1 MLGAGWSASNS
12 HWKFHQF
19 PLILGH
25 PGILYQPPFSNRK
38 IYCIPT
44 ASSSSPKMNIRKLSE
59 QVWSFQHSI
68 QYTARPQFLLLMQE
82 IPNKPPGMYKTP
94 VNHRINYQPPLV
106 IAGFLNHQQYGLAT
120 IPRLHCIRCRLVAPR
135 PHLSLRW
142 TCGKS
147 SQPLCWN
154 IPSNQRHLKSWDV
167 MGHGVFFTATFGFK
181 TSDGSWLDPMIQNF
195 QESQVQKLQVW
206 WFQPIWRTLV
216 KLDHLKIYISGEN
229 QQKSLQPPPSTTSW
243 LFVKPRL
250 ADALPPGLGT
260 NWRPF

>member
-120 IPRLHCIRCRLVAPR
+120 VPRLHCIRCRLVAPR

-147 SQPLCWN
+147 SQPLWRET
-154 IPSNQRHLKSWDV
+154 SQATTTSEV
-167 MGHGVFFTATFGFK
+167 MGCHGSCVFFTATFGFK
-181 TSDGSWLDPMIQNF
+181 TSDGSWLDLIDSKFPGI
-195 QESQVQKLQVW
+195 SGTKTTSW

-216 KLDHLKIYISGEN
+216 KLDHLKI
-229 QQKSLQPPPSTTSW
+229 
-243 LFVKPRL
+243 
-250 ADALPPGLGT
+250 
-260 NWRPF
+260 

>member
-1 MLGAGWSASNS
+1 M
-12 HWKFHQF
+12 
-19 PLILGH
+19 
-25 PGILYQPPFSNRK
+25 
-38 IYCIPT
+38 

-82 IPNKPPGMYKTP
+82 IPNKAPGMYKTP

-154 IPSNQRHLKSWDV
+154 IPSNNDIRS
-167 MGHGVFFTATFGFK
+167 HGSCMFFTPTFGFK
-181 TSDGSWLDPMIQNF
+181 TSDGSWLDLIDSKFPGI
-195 QESQVQKLQVW
+195 SGTKTSW
-206 WFQPIWRTLV
+206 WFQPIWKKHWWNWIIWKFKWW
-216 KLDHLKIYISGEN
+216 KLK
-229 QQKSLQPPPSTTSW
+229 KVFATTTIHHQ
-243 LFVKPRL
+243 L
-250 ADALPPGLGT
+250 AV
-260 NWRPF
+260 R